1 MFPTPKSEEG
11 LSSQFQQIDRNNQL
25 YNNGFG
31 QNAIDES
38 QDDKKAKSKKKTNG
52 AKPAGG
58 AAATNDKSKNGKA
71 GGQVFEVPSTSS
83 K

>member
-1 MFPTPKSEEG
+1 
-11 LSSQFQQIDRNNQL
+11 L

-31 QNAIDES
+31 QNGIDES
-38 QDDKKAKSKKKTNG
+38 QDDKKGKGKKKANG
-52 AKPAGG
+52 AKPTGG
-58 AAATNDKSKNGKA
+58 NAATNDKAKNGKN